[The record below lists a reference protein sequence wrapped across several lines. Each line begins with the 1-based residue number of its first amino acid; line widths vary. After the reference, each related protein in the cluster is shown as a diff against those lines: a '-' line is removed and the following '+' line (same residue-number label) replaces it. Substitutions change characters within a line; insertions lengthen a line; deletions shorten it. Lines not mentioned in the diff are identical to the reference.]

1 MEASDHSI
9 RGAVLS
15 GDKDAYGVLVARY
28 SQVVFRVA
36 YRITGNETDA
46 EEVVQETFMRAYQ
59 KLGDFEGRSAMATW
73 FYRIAS
79 NCALNMVNQ
88 KRPQGESRIAD
99 EADPAQGE
107 VQLAD
112 ATAGPDRLLLSS
124 EIGATQQAAMQSLS
138 PTERTAFVL
147 RHMEDRSTDEIAA
160 ILNIAPNAA
169 KQAVFRAVQKL
180 RRELAPLWVNRGH
193 VTR

>member
-1 MEASDHSI
+1 MEENDHSI
-9 RGAVLS
+9 RRAVLS

-46 EEVVQETFMRAYQ
+46 EEVVQETFMRGYE
-59 KLGDFEGRSAMATW
+59 KLGGFEGRSTMATW

-79 NCALNMVNQ
+79 NCALNMVTQ

-99 EADPAQGE
+99 DADPAQGE

-112 ATAGPDRLLLSS
+112 ATAGPDRLLLSG
-124 EIGATQQAAMQSLS
+124 EIEATQQAAMQSLS

-160 ILNIAPNAA
+160 VLNIAPNAA

-180 RRELAPLWVNRGH
+180 RRELAPLWVNRGQ
-193 VTR
+193 VKT